1 MNRPE
6 DSFLL
11 LLGFLF
17 VLSLWLVIHYANHKT
32 SILIKL
38 LVAVS
43 FTLGFAGVALLP
55 IDLTVTTV

>member
-1 MNRPE
+1 M
-6 DSFLL
+6 